1 MRRKATG
8 RGPLAGRNIAQ
19 NEGIL
24 RSGPRQLWIGAVAV
38 VLLGM
43 IYGCFSSSTG
53 AGFEDGSVFLIFDP
67 SAEGLGG
74 LGGIVIS
81 TQVEGNPPERLV
93 YERVSAPGTRHDLL
107 GRVLPGGTEI
117 SIRVSVYPTLDET
130 IIARVDGNVVV
141 RVRNDTP
148 EGAVD
153 RYIMERVL

>member
-1 MRRKATG
+1 MRRKAMG
-8 RGPLAGRNIAQ
+8 RGPLADRNRTQ
-19 NEGIL
+19 NESIL
-24 RSGPRQLWIGAVAV
+24 GSVPRPIWIGAVAV
-38 VLLGM
+38 VLLGVS
-43 IYGCFSSSTG
+43 YGCFSSSTG

-74 LGGIVIS
+74 LGGIVVS
-81 TQVEGNPPERLV
+81 AQVEGNPPERLV
-93 YERVSAPGTRHDLL
+93 YERVPAPGARHDLL

-117 SIRVSVYPTLDET
+117 SIRLVVYPTLDET

>member
-1 MRRKATG
+1 MRRKVTG
-8 RGPLAGRNIAQ
+8 RGPLAGRNRAQ

-24 RSGPRQLWIGAVAV
+24 GLGPRQIWVGAVAV

-43 IYGCFSSSTG
+43 SYGCFSSSVG
-53 AGFEDGSVFLIFDP
+53 AGFEDGSVFLIFDQ

-93 YERVSAPGTRHDLL
+93 YERVPAPGARHDLL

-117 SIRVSVYPTLDET
+117 SIRLSVYPTLDET
-130 IIARVDGNVVV
+130 IIVRVDGNVVV

>member
-1 MRRKATG
+1 MRRKAMG
-8 RGPLAGRNIAQ
+8 RGPLAGRNRAQ

-24 RSGPRQLWIGAVAV
+24 GSVPRPIWIGAVAV
-38 VLLGM
+38 VLLGVS
-43 IYGCFSSSTG
+43 YGCFSSSTG

-93 YERVSAPGTRHDLL
+93 YERVPAPGTRHDLM

-117 SIRVSVYPTLDET
+117 SIRLSVYPTLDET

>member
-1 MRRKATG
+1 MRRKATD
-8 RGPLAGRNIAQ
+8 RGPLAGRNRAQ

-24 RSGPRQLWIGAVAV
+24 GSGPRQVWVGAAAV

-43 IYGCFSSSTG
+43 SYGCFSSSTG
-53 AGFEDGSVFLIFDP
+53 VGFEDGSVFLIFDP

-93 YERVSAPGTRHDLL
+93 YERVPAPGARHDLL

-117 SIRVSVYPTLDET
+117 SIRLIVYPTLDET
-130 IIARVDGNVVV
+130 VIARVDGNVVV

>member
-1 MRRKATG
+1 MCRKATD
-8 RGPLAGRNIAQ
+8 RGPLAGRNRAQ

-24 RSGPRQLWIGAVAV
+24 GSGPRQLWIGAVAV

-43 IYGCFSSSTG
+43 SYGCFSSSTG

-93 YERVSAPGTRHDLL
+93 YEGVPAPSTRHDLL

-117 SIRVSVYPTLDET
+117 SIRLSVYPTLDET

>member
-8 RGPLAGRNIAQ
+8 RGPLAGRNRA
-19 NEGIL
+19 
-24 RSGPRQLWIGAVAV
+24 GPRQLWIGAVAV

-43 IYGCFSSSTG
+43 SYGCFSSSTG

-93 YERVSAPGTRHDLL
+93 YERVPAPGTRHDLL

-117 SIRVSVYPTLDET
+117 SIRLSVYPTLDET